1 VASGED
7 LNMHHVVLLLAHL
20 FVVVDA
26 RVKNKV
32 SWPEL
37 FEGEVNGQSVELVGL
52 VPAIQLKSKVVS
64 EIVNDLSDQGAAVQ
78 IQRCVEML
86 LSFFPVPSS
95 IRHSEVFLRRLH
107 KLTPQVFFEVW
118 VCAVQQ

>member
-1 VASGED
+1 MASGED
-7 LNMHHVVLLLAHL
+7 LNMDHVVLLLAHL

-37 FEGEVNGQSVELVGL
+37 FEGEVNGQSVELVRL

-78 IQRCVEML
+78 IQR
-86 LSFFPVPSS
+86 
-95 IRHSEVFLRRLH
+95 
-107 KLTPQVFFEVW
+107 
-118 VCAVQQ
+118 